1 MIAIRDAVLAT
12 LLAGGVFWGARSVSA
27 SLDGPERHNVAGA
40 LQKVQA
46 PGAALC
52 LAGRD
57 CLSPNADR
65 TLFVFLRTG
74 DCAGGMYDAAVL
86 QELYDGTPRA
96 RLNVVGVVDGMSE
109 EEVRAFAVASGITYP
124 LYRGSSGLQRYVP
137 NPRSDEGNRPMKLL
151 VGRDGSELG
160 RWTSVTVA
168 SALRGDAQRLR
179 RYVLNADAAP

>member
-1 MIAIRDAVLAT
+1 
-12 LLAGGVFWGARSVSA
+12 
-27 SLDGPERHNVAGA
+27 VAGA
-40 LQKVQA
+40 LRQVQA

-57 CLSPNADR
+57 CLSLEADR
-65 TLFVFLRTG
+65 TLFVFLRAD

-86 QELYDGTPRA
+86 QEIYDGTPRS
-96 RLNVVGVVDGMSE
+96 RLNVVGVVDGMTE

-124 LYRGSSGLQRYVP
+124 LYRGSGGLRRYVQS
-137 NPRSDEGNRPMKLL
+137 PRIDEGNRPMKLL
-151 VGRDGSELG
+151 VARDGSELG

-179 RYVLNADAAP
+179 RLVLNAEAAP